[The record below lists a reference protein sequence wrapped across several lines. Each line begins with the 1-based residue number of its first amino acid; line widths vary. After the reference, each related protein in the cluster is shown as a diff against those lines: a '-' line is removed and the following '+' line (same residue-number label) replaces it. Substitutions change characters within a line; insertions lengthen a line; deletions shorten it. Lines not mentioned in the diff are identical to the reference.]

1 MNTYRKLA
9 LAVLS
14 ALALNHVHA
23 QTPVPDSQK
32 PLLIVGASFAEAKT
46 PFNNGIAPLGGI
58 SAGLGS
64 YLSLGN
70 ALIRHKK
77 LPGYVINEAQA
88 GGGTFARLACAPGE
102 ATCGPAGWDSY
113 QTQLE
118 RAIARVAIPPA
129 RTQLNAKY
137 VVIIKSNDCNH
148 ADAFGV
154 PQTQTVPCTMADM
167 NASIDRMIAVGQYAV
182 SRGLTPI
189 FDKLPKYEDLDLPAF
204 RARNNLAWVISE
216 GDYNLFRDLYNTRI
230 GAALPQAIVLD
241 LWGDFQHGGDG
252 LHPNDATN
260 ERAADLIARTLVKL
274 DKRK

>member
-9 LAVLS
+9 LAILG
-14 ALALNHVHA
+14 ALALNNA
-23 QTPVPDSQK
+23 QAQAQVPDSQK
-32 PLLIVGASFAEAKT
+32 PLLIVGASYAEAKT

-88 GGGTFARLACAPGE
+88 GGGTFARLACAPGA

-118 RAIARVAIPPA
+118 RAIARVAVPPA

-148 ADAFGV
+148 ADAFGI
-154 PQTQTVPCTMADM
+154 PQAEAQPCTVADM
-167 NASIDRMIAVGQYAV
+167 NASIDRMIAVGQYAI

-189 FDKLPKYEDLDLPAF
+189 FDKLPKYEDLDLPLF
-204 RARNNLAWVISE
+204 KTRNNLAWVISE
-216 GDYNLFRDLYNTRI
+216 ADFNVYRELYNTRI
-230 GAALPQAIVLD
+230 AEALPQAIVID
-241 LWGDFQHGGDG
+241 MWADFQHGGDG
-252 LHPNDATN
+252 IHPNDASN
-260 ERAADLIARTLVKL
+260 ARAADLIARTLVKL
-274 DKRK
+274 DKKK